1 MQLTEPTAS
10 AKIGD
15 FSNLAPESM
24 LDRTPLL
31 VDTEAKLQVRKLA
44 FDQQTNNVKGPGIAA
59 DGCSISSPTTAS
71 SMTRESVA
79 TQIPNQQGL
88 PSLLKKLRQDAQEE
102 IFRATAH
109 IRQIVRILGLEIQQV
124 EGDRDAA
131 CACYEANMVAML
143 SDLRVLEKQREELL
157 REKRELHT
165 QTIALESRNAVLTLE
180 MAEVRAEAQQA
191 HERADAMEAAT
202 ALLQNAK
209 DDVDFVRT
217 DSFTADEHEERVGSR
232 SINGSVSLANVPAMH
247 GGALSY
253 EYVEDKLERGALGS
267 IRIDHRGLASGM
279 IEVVGRTRASGSKGS
294 SLFGRQIKAQSGLDA
309 YGGGCEAS
317 GGQLSSSQETGAVR
331 GSVTRKLSFTR
342 KAGRKIVRSLS
353 FGAEVSKHDWDD
365 RDQR

>member
-1 MQLTEPTAS
+1 MQLTEQTAS

-44 FDQQTNNVKGPGIAA
+44 FDKQTNHGIVA
-59 DGCSISSPTTAS
+59 DGSSTSSPTTAS

-79 TQIPNQQGL
+79 AQIPNQQGL

-102 IFRATAH
+102 IYRATAH

-143 SDLRVLEKQREELL
+143 SDLSVLEKQREELL
-157 REKRELHT
+157 REKRELHI

-209 DDVDFVRT
+209 DDVLSVGGT
-217 DSFTADEHEERVGSR
+217 VAQHTAKNWE
-232 SINGSVSLANVPAMH
+232 
-247 GGALSY
+247 
-253 EYVEDKLERGALGS
+253 KW
-267 IRIDHRGLASGM
+267 
-279 IEVVGRTRASGSKGS
+279 S
-294 SLFGRQIKAQSGLDA
+294 S
-309 YGGGCEAS
+309 
-317 GGQLSSSQETGAVR
+317 T
-331 GSVTRKLSFTR
+331 
-342 KAGRKIVRSLS
+342 
-353 FGAEVSKHDWDD
+353 
-365 RDQR
+365 